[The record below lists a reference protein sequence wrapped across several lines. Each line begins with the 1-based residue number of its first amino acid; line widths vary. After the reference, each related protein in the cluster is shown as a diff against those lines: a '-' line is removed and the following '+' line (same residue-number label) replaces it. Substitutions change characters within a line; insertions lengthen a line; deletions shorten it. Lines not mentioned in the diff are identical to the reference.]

1 VGRENWDG
9 VVVAFDVADRPVE
22 AADPTPPQLGIVG
35 TLRYL
40 WRLLTSMRTALIL
53 LFLLAL
59 AAVPGSV
66 FPQRGVAPLR
76 VRDFYVAHPGS
87 APIMDRLG
95 MFDVY
100 ASPWFAAI
108 YLLLLVSL
116 AGCVIPRAA
125 KQWRTVRAEP
135 PVAPRNLSR
144 MPEYQAFDSQRDAV
158 AIVGEAAAN
167 LRGNRFRVVL
177 ADDGLSV
184 SAEKGYTRE
193 IGNLIFHLALLVLL
207 VGVALGSLFGYKG
220 TVVVVEGE
228 GFANTPTQYDDLTMG
243 RAFRESNLPP
253 FSFTLDH
260 FSAKFV
266 ESGPKAGQPAG
277 FDAYVTY
284 LTKPGAQPGQAD
296 IRVNYPLLID
306 GSKIYLLSHGYAPS
320 FTVRDGDG
328 KVVFSG
334 SVPFLPQ
341 DAKFTSS
348 GVVKAP
354 DAQPDQLGFNG
365 IFLPTAYLDP
375 QLGPISVSPDPK
387 APRVFLGAY
396 AGDLGLDSGD
406 PQSVYVLNTDNMTLI
421 GRHSLAIGQ
430 TWKLPGERGSIS
442 FDGYKRFA
450 NFQVASDPGRQIVF
464 WGAVLALIGL
474 IGSLTIKRRRV
485 WVRASTDPAGR
496 TLVEVAALAR
506 SEGGDLT
513 ADVAP
518 LVAVLAKSDEAKEEP
533 T

>member
-1 VGRENWDG
+1 M
-9 VVVAFDVADRPVE
+9 AFDVADRPVE
-22 AADPTPPQLGIVG
+22 ADDATPPQLGLRG

-76 VRDFYVAHPGS
+76 VRDFYLAHPGA
-87 APIMDRLG
+87 APIMDRFG
-95 MFDVY
+95 AFDVY

-108 YLLLLVSL
+108 YLMLLISL

-135 PVAPRNLSR
+135 PAAPRNLSR
-144 MPEYQAFDSQRDAV
+144 MPEYRSFDTKRSTADV
-158 AIVGEAAAN
+158 VGDAAAQ
-167 LRGNRFRVVL
+167 LRGNRFRVVV

-193 IGNLIFHLALLVLL
+193 IGNLVFHLALLVLL
-207 VGVALGSLFGYKG
+207 VGVGLGSLFGYKG

-243 RAFRESNLPP
+243 RSFREADLPP
-253 FSFTLDH
+253 FSFTLDR

-284 LTKPGAQPGQAD
+284 LTKPGATPAQAD

-306 GSKIYLLSHGYAPS
+306 GSKIYLLSHGYAPT
-320 FTVRDGDG
+320 FTVRDGAG
-328 KVVFSG
+328 QVVFSG

-354 DAQPDQLGFNG
+354 DARPDQLGFDG
-365 IFLPTAYLDP
+365 IFLPTAVIDP

-406 PQSVYVLNTDNMTLI
+406 PQSVYVLNTDQMKLI

-430 TWKLPGERGSIS
+430 TWNLPGGRGSIS
-442 FDGYKRFA
+442 FDGYQRFA
-450 NFQVASDPGRQIVF
+450 NFQIASDPGRQIVF
-464 WGAVLALIGL
+464 WGAVLALVGL

-485 WVRASTDPAGR
+485 WVRATADPGGR

-513 ADVAP
+513 ADVVP
-518 LVAVLAKSDEAKEEP
+518 LTAALVGPADGPVEEP